1 VLFDDNGNHPLAPAP
16 KSVLARQ
23 LVEHVADLTGKG

>member
-1 VLFDDNGNHPLAPAP
+1 VLFDDQGAHPLTPAP

-23 LVEHVADLTGKG
+23 LVEHIADLTGKD